1 MKLLLGFGLI
11 ILGIITFFR
20 YLSNYGMSSFAELIG
35 ALIGIGLCTFLPGIL
50 LIRSVTNNITK

>member
-20 YLSNYGMSSFAELIG
+20 YLSNYGISSFPELIG

-50 LIRSVTNNITK
+50 LIRSENNKKD